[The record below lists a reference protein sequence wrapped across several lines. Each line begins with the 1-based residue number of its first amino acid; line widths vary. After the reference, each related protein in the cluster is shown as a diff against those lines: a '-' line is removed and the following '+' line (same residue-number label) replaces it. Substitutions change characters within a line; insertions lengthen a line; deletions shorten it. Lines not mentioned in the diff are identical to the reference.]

1 MTKLT
6 MYKFEASEVVYRV
19 RFKDKHV
26 GNIIKVL
33 VPAHSKCPEAKHMWM
48 AYEIVGTVTD
58 KKQDE
63 RVNIPWKDTPEEV
76 LAEWNRLLEEANAK
90 A

>member
-1 MTKLT
+1 
-6 MYKFEASEVVYRV
+6 MYKWSGSDVVYRV
-19 RFKDKHV
+19 RYGDKHI

-33 VPAHSKCPEAKHMWM
+33 VPAHSKCPEAKDMWM
-48 AYEIVGTVTD
+48 AYEIVGPVTE

-76 LAEWNRLLEEANAK
+76 LEAWNKLQEEAQR
-90 A
+90 